1 MIGELHVAPMARGFH
16 KPGDVENRLGYSVK
30 SCAKTGLNFCWEKAC
45 ARKQPR

>member
-1 MIGELHVAPMARGFH
+1 MSHRWRADSTSPAMSRIGSGTT
-16 KPGDVENRLGYSVK
+16 SVK